1 MILFLIVGCTWI
13 GDEDLEERKPYV
25 DDDNDGVLAKDDCND
40 EDGTIGPDFPEIYYN
55 GIDEN
60 CDGKDDF
67 DQDGDGGADDGR
79 RPLDGGGR
87 VLHRLLDRH
96 VHGLLEDAG
105 LLDQAVPLGVRQG
118 LQGDAHRRGLGHV
131 RAQAL

>member
-1 MILFLIVGCTWI
+1 M
-13 GDEDLEERKPYV
+13 EERKPYV

-67 DQDGDGGADDGR
+67 DQDGDGFVTDEYIGKITQG
-79 RPLDGGGR
+79 
-87 VLHRLLDRH
+87 
-96 VHGLLEDAG
+96 
-105 LLDQAVPLGVRQG
+105 VPNSGQ
-118 LQGDAHRRGLGHV
+118 LQGGDCDDQDGTIHPGAEDLGMMGLIV
-131 RAQAL
+131 IATKRMITIRIKTAMS